1 MSKKKD
7 SNLQTIEQSTC
18 DTQTLC
24 TEVGKNPELNPRNE
38 DIVVDSQK
46 SISLEEVEASEH
58 KQVLPTITPSRRSKR
73 LEERKGGEGR
83 GNTTNLLKLR
93 AQLRDARLFLLI

>member
-73 LEERKGGEGR
+73 LEERKGGR
-83 GNTTNLLKLR
+83 GGATLPICLSCGLSYET
-93 AQLRDARLFLLI
+93 QGSSY